1 MLAIEHAGGAI
12 VLHTVTQSPICGFD
26 IQHDRTGPYLQ
37 NRVQLGHIGGAA
49 VLRAEAEARRLRVA
63 VAAAKGGQRAQA
75 AARQHV
81 QLHQK
86 AASEVLRHPALWL
99 Q

>member
-1 MLAIEHAGGAI
+1 MPYSH
-12 VLHTVTQSPICGFD
+12 VLRAATKSRACGFD

-37 NRVQLGHIGGAA
+37 NGVQLWHIGGAA

-81 QLHQK
+81 QLQQK
-86 AASEVLRHPALWL
+86 AASEVFGHPALWL